1 MSYTRGG
8 HVFVL
13 ASALTH
19 VHPGAGRSPGV
30 VDLPVI
36 RDPLGYPFIPGS
48 SIKGAL
54 KSLLARKNG
63 CLESDGRLDCDEL
76 LKKSNQ
82 NDNCRKICCLLGSEP
97 RDTEKI
103 PSRITITD
111 LYPFLIPVP
120 SLDLGLVFAT
130 SPLLLS
136 RAKAIAPQGVKML
149 DHLLDHLQACN
160 INEHPIMLSQS
171 DKISNEIYLFTLRLK
186 VRTCKADIKQLESE
200 LKALNPLYTTLGLKD
215 RILVVPENTMR
226 SLINKSLVRL
236 TRVRIRRDTKTAE
249 EQGLWTEEYIPHG
262 TLFSGAILDTGLRVG
277 KCKNDDVIAFLNNIF
292 NNGRLDIIV
301 GGKESI
307 GKGLLRL
314 YNVSSGKGG
323 PT

>member
-1 MSYTRGG
+1 MGNNTSQDSLKPI
-8 HVFVL
+8 FLL

-19 VHPGAGRSPGV
+19 LHPGAGRSPGV

-54 KSLLARKNG
+54 KSLLARKYK
-63 CLESDGRLDCDEL
+63 CLDGNGRLSCDKHLDNHLKQNNKNDDCR
-76 LKKSNQ
+76 N
-82 NDNCRKICCLLGSEP
+82 ICCLLGSEP
-97 RDTEKI
+97 TDTEKI
-103 PSRITITD
+103 PSRIIITD
-111 LYPFLIPVP
+111 LYPLLIPVP
-120 SLDLGLVFAT
+120 SLDRGLVFAT

-149 DHLLDHLQACN
+149 DHLLGSLQAC
-160 INEHPIMLSQS
+160 SV
-171 DKISNEIYLFTLRLK
+171 NEIYLFTSRLE
-186 VRTCKADIKQLESE
+186 VRICKPNISQLESVLE
-200 LKALNPLYTTLGLKD
+200 KLNPLYTDLGLKD
-215 RILVVPENTMR
+215 GIVVVPENTMR

-262 TLFSGAILDTGLRVG
+262 TLFSGAILDTELRAE
-277 KCKNDDVIAFLNNIF
+277 KCKNANVNDFLNKIF
-292 NNGRLDIIV
+292 KNGRYMDIII

-307 GKGLLRL
+307 GKGLVRL
-314 YNVSSGKGG
+314 YNVSSGTGDQ
-323 PT
+323 T